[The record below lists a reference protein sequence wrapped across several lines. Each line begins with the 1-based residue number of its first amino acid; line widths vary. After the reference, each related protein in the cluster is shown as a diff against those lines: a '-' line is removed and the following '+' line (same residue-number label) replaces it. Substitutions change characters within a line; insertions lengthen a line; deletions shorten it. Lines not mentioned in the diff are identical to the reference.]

1 MATQK
6 AGGVED
12 RVTET
17 NEEVGAA
24 EGGGQRPKRAGRQ
37 PKKMGELQT
46 NSGVAGAQEQ
56 RASTR

>member
-1 MATQK
+1 VASQK

-12 RVTET
+12 RVEET
-17 NEEVGAA
+17 NEEAGSA

-46 NSGVAGAQEQ
+46 KSGVPETKEQ
-56 RASTR
+56 GASTR